1 MVYLISHEDKYL
13 KIGHTNDI
21 NNRFSQ
27 LQVSTPIK
35 LKLIHLIKGGVNLE
49 KELHQKFNDLRVN
62 GEWFV
67 YDPEILNYFS
77 SQDCLMW
84 EYGFKPYE
92 KMPIIG
98 LIKNERLNKN
108 MSMAMLGELYGCSAQ
123 SIYEIEVREM
133 QGKLTLNILHKMAKI
148 FNKKLEYRFVSV

>member
-1 MVYLISHEDKYL
+1 MVYLISHEDKFL
-13 KIGHTNDI
+13 KIGHTRNI
-21 NNRFSQ
+21 NNRLSQ

-35 LKLIHLIKGGVNLE
+35 LELINLIKGDVNLE
-49 KELHQKFNDLRVN
+49 KELHQKFKELRVN

-67 YDPEILNYFS
+67 YDAKILNYFS

-84 EYGFKPYE
+84 KYGFTPYE

-98 LIKNERLNKN
+98 LIKTERLNRN
-108 MSMAMLGELYGCSAQ
+108 MPMATLGELYGCSAQ
-123 SIYEIEVREM
+123 SIHEIEVREM

-148 FNKKLEYRFVSV
+148 FNKKLEYRFVSE

>member
-21 NNRFSQ
+21 NNRFSR

-49 KELHQKFNDLRVN
+49 KELHQKFKDLRVN

-67 YDPEILNYFS
+67 YDAEILNYFS
-77 SQDCLMW
+77 GHDCLMW

-123 SIYEIEVREM
+123 SIHEIEVREM

-148 FNKKLEYRFVSV
+148 FNKKLEYRFVAV

>member
-21 NNRFSQ
+21 NNRLSQ

-49 KELHQKFNDLRVN
+49 KELHQKFQDLRVN

-67 YDPEILNYFS
+67 YDAEILNYFS
-77 SQDCLMW
+77 SHDCLMW

-108 MSMAMLGELYGCSAQ
+108 MPMSTLGELYGCTAQ